1 MLGRTASPEAARE
14 TTRPMSPENPRV
26 AFAVPVYNGEAYLA
40 EALEALQSQ
49 TETRWVAFV
58 TDNAS
63 TDSTPDIVQAMASG
77 DPRIRYVRNA
87 TNLGA
92 NGNFNRSAELA
103 LASGAPFVKWAAH
116 DDRPH
121 PGYLAACLEALDAAP
136 QAVGAHTA
144 IRLVDGEGEPYP
156 YSHASGGFVASPTDV
171 WAWTP
176 EAVRTLSAPAPAGRF
191 GSFLRI
197 KAGEWMIFGLLRA
210 SALAAT
216 KPFALPG
223 VEDALCAEL
232 LLRGPMLYV
241 DETLFDHRLH
251 GGSARH
257 MSRADYL
264 EYESGSEH
272 SAPVLPSIGRAADF
286 VTAIRRV
293 PLAPRQRLGALAT
306 LAHFALG
313 VGRLKNLVV
322 PGPNNYLGLDFRR
335 C

>member
-1 MLGRTASPEAARE
+1 
-14 TTRPMSPENPRV
+14 MSSESPRV

-40 EALEALQSQ
+40 EALRALQAQ

-63 TDSTPDIVQAMASG
+63 TDSTPEIVQAAASG

-87 TNLGA
+87 ANLGA

-103 LASGAPFVKWAAH
+103 VASGAPFVKWAAH

-121 PGYLAACLEALDAAP
+121 PGYLAACLAALDAAP
-136 QAVGAHTA
+136 EAVGAHSA
-144 IRLVDGEGEPYP
+144 IRLIDGDGDAYP
-156 YSHASGGFVASPTDV
+156 YREDAGGFIASPTDV
-171 WAWTP
+171 WKWTP
-176 EAVRTLSAPAPAGRF
+176 ETMRLLSAPEPAERF
-191 GSFLRI
+191 GSFLRV
-197 KAGEWMIFGLLRA
+197 KAGEWMIYGLLRA
-210 SALAAT
+210 DALAKT
-216 KPFALPG
+216 KPFDLPG

-241 DETLFDHRLH
+241 DPVLFDHRLH

-272 SAPVLPSIGRAADF
+272 SSPVLPSIGRAADF

-293 PLAPRQRLGALAT
+293 PLAPRQRLRAWAT

-313 VGRLKNLVV
+313 LRRFRNLVV
-322 PGPNNYLGLDFRR
+322 PGPDNYLGLNFQRS
-335 C
+335 